1 MHVFADMLTEDDSYF
16 KFWSLLSWLQEC
28 FQSLLALLQWSW
40 NTFKAGLID
49 ISHISSSMS
58 GHLAALL
65 DLERLVYIS
74 QASLRLL
81 RTYTNEIY
89 PNNGENRVFVEYV
102 VFNLHLNLLLIKGKF
117 IFRSIFHRGLLDFW
131 TLSIIWYS
139 KKYKRT
145 QYFRNRFCLHLPV
158 KVGRHLLCWVH

>member
-1 MHVFADMLTEDDSYF
+1 ML
-16 KFWSLLSWLQEC
+16 LLLLQEC

-40 NTFKAGLID
+40 NTFKAGLVD
-49 ISHISSSMS
+49 ISHISSSTS

-89 PNNGENRVFVEYV
+89 PNHGE
-102 VFNLHLNLLLIKGKF
+102 KGN
-117 IFRSIFHRGLLDFW
+117 I
-131 TLSIIWYS
+131 
-139 KKYKRT
+139 T
-145 QYFRNRFCLHLPV
+145 QYRKFPLCQT
-158 KVGRHLLCWVH
+158 LLAAKL

>member
-1 MHVFADMLTEDDSYF
+1 MVTTEDQVVFYF
-16 KFWSLLSWLQEC
+16 KLSKKSNNGTDVNAGQIPQLLYRVVTPESQTPNRQTDHAEPVYILCRDFSRAVNREC

-49 ISHISSSMS
+49 ISHINTSMP
-58 GHLAALL
+58 GHLAALV

-89 PNNGENRVFVEYV
+89 PNHVGC
-102 VFNLHLNLLLIKGKF
+102 
-117 IFRSIFHRGLLDFW
+117 
-131 TLSIIWYS
+131 
-139 KKYKRT
+139 KKIPAESVRLAE
-145 QYFRNRFCLHLPV
+145 C
-158 KVGRHLLCWVH
+158 VGDVS